1 MCKHISVFF
10 LCVIIKVTMNFVQN
24 NQPSNF
30 DWGKWTPFIIVAVVA
45 GLVSG
50 LTVTWTINRSGSPI
64 TVLNK
69 SEQITLEEESA
80 TISAVDKVLPSV
92 VSIISTQTVRS
103 IFGGTYQA
111 QGGGTGFIISSDGLI
126 VTNKH
131 VVSSKGATY
140 QVITAEGKR
149 YDMKIVAQDPV
160 VDLAIVRISASGLP
174 VVDLGD
180 SSKLVLG
187 QKVVAIGNVLGEYQN
202 TVTSGI
208 VSGIGRVITAGN
220 GVGSSERLEG
230 VIQTDAAINPGNS
243 GGPLINLLGQVIG
256 INTAIDAQANG
267 VGFAIPI
274 NSVKS
279 AVSSVIKTGEIV
291 RPKLGV
297 RYIHL
302 TKEIAAL
309 NDMDVIEGALISRG
323 KDNNELAVQ
332 PGGPADVAGLKEG
345 DIIISIEGDD
355 ITEDHSLAYVLQNF
369 SPGDSV
375 VVKYIREGR
384 ERTATVRLGK
394 L

>member
-1 MCKHISVFF
+1 MEEF
-10 LCVIIKVTMNFVQN
+10 N
-24 NQPSNF
+24 NLPEENKTTSI
-30 DWGKWTPFIIVAVVA
+30 DWGKWMPFLVVAVVA
-45 GLVSG
+45 GVVG
-50 LTVTWTINRSGSPI
+50 GWIGSSFGGGYSNAT

-80 TISAVDKVLPSV
+80 TISAVNKVLPSV
-92 VSIISTQTVRS
+92 VSIVSTQTVRS
-103 IFGGTYQA
+103 LFGGTYQA

-126 VTNKH
+126 ATNKH
-131 VVSSKGATY
+131 VVSSANATY
-140 QVITAEGKR
+140 QVLTEEGKQ
-149 YDMKIVAQDPV
+149 YDMEIVSLDPV
-160 VDLAIVRISASGLP
+160 ADLAIVRINADNLP

-180 SSKLVLG
+180 SEKLVLG
-187 QKVVAIGNVLGEYQN
+187 QKVVAIGNALGEYQN

-208 VSGIGRVITAGN
+208 VSGIGRVITAGD
-220 GVGSSERLEG
+220 GAGSSERLEG

-256 INTAIDAQANG
+256 INTAVDSQANG

-302 TKEIAAL
+302 TKEISAL
-309 NDMDVIEGALISRG
+309 NEIDVNAGALISVG
-323 KDNNELAVQ
+323 ENTTEPAVEK
-332 PGGPADVAGLKEG
+332 GGPADLAGLKEG
-345 DIIISIEGDD
+345 DIIIAINDD
-355 ITEDHSLAYVLQNF
+355 KITEKHSLASVLQGF
-369 SPGDSV
+369 APGDSIT
-375 VVKYIREGR
+375 VKYLREGKV
-384 ERTATVRLGK
+384 RTAMVRLGK